1 MASSRASCRH
11 DCRSDLRCEQRSL
24 LCIAGRNILAA
35 PAPAAPVSPSL
46 ANPGHL
52 RPPGEQDLPLAH
64 DAAIQEVPSAGV
76 AEPLLCEEIS
86 AAWDTG
92 KITRCKR
99 GQGSVAWSSGHR
111 KQVSGRVPLPHW
123 TGTDSSFLTIRGHS
137 DAAIVPAEERGALLL
152 RPRAI
157 RPRVRPAA
165 SRATLELL
173 ASPRKCSSSCRKEHE
188 QARIVQPQQYDK
200 CNTDSTLTPRPW
212 TRAED
217 GGTDHFVQTSK
228 RSCTHCAHSYYPP
241 LGSMWATID
250 YINEMN
256 GRASC
261 STVEPHL
268 YYKLILHVILRLM
281 FGSRFQNFSSSIV
294 IRLRGRATTTFAIP
308 IVHSIHARRRA

>member
-1 MASSRASCRH
+1 MRAISPPALLLLSRASAPPAAVTPPAYCSSLTGCAEIMASSRASCRH

-137 DAAIVPAEERGALLL
+137 DAAIVPAEERGALLR

-250 YINEMN
+250 Y
-256 GRASC
+256 
-261 STVEPHL
+261 
-268 YYKLILHVILRLM
+268 
-281 FGSRFQNFSSSIV
+281 
-294 IRLRGRATTTFAIP
+294 
-308 IVHSIHARRRA
+308 